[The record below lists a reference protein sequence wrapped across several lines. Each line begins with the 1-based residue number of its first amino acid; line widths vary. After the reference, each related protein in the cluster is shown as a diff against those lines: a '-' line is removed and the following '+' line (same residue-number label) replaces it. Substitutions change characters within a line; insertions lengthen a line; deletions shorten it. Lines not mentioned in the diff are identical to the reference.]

1 MENSKPDSPEPDR
14 KKFTE
19 QLKKAFA
26 LRHVAGMIAGG
37 IGGFL
42 YFHFTKCA
50 DGACSLKANPLFYT
64 FLGILLGYL
73 IGDLFKKKKQS

>member
-1 MENSKPDSPEPDR
+1 
-14 KKFTE
+14 
-19 QLKKAFA
+19 
-26 LRHVAGMIAGG
+26 MIAGG

-42 YFHFTKCA
+42 YFYFSKCA